1 MRVLLGAA
9 SLALRAKMPDQAR
22 TISGSPCR
30 APRYTAG
37 GARTVRL
44 LRRSCRCWKPSGVG
58 LRRTESRWSNCSRIF
73 GGSRFPE
80 LG

>member
-9 SLALRAKMPDQAR
+9 SLALHAKMPDQAR

-30 APRYTAG
+30 APRSGWRRPYGEIAAAIIPVLEAERRRITPYG
-37 GARTVRL
+37 ELVVEL
-44 LRRSCRCWKPSGVG
+44 LAIS
-58 LRRTESRWSNCSRIF
+58 

-80 LG
+80 FG